1 MSALPTAVPARLC
14 LKSVIKTATPKM
26 LVQLTDIQLGKLFPA
41 YLLLDTNFQLAG
53 FGPSVR
59 KLLPGLQIGHAFD
72 EYFDD
77 NSRINL
83 DNFENLN

>member
-1 MSALPTAVPARLC
+1 
-14 LKSVIKTATPKM
+14 M

-53 FGPSVR
+53 FGPSIR

-72 EYFDD
+72 ESFDVISND
-77 NSRINL
+77 LAMVFDIPERPNHPI
-83 DNFENLN
+83 EIE